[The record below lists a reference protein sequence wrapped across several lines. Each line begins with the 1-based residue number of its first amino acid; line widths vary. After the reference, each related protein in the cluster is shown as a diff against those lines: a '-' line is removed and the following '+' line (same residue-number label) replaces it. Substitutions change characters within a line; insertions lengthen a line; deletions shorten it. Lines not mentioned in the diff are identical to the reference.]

1 MLIVEQLSNGR
12 RIVRLHKDW
21 HPGRLGLSHVPK
33 PRNYVEHGDMEAVQK
48 ALLRN
53 KRVPNPTI

>member
-12 RIVRLHKDW
+12 RIVKLHKDW
-21 HPGRLGLSHVPK
+21 HPGRLGLSHNPK
-33 PRNYVEHGDMEAVQK
+33 PRNYVEHGDMEAVQQ

-53 KRVPNPTI
+53 RRIPNPTI

>member
-1 MLIVEQLSNGR
+1 MLVIEKTANGR
-12 RIVRLHKDW
+12 TIVVLKRDW
-21 HPGRLGLSHVPK
+21 HVGRMGLAYTPK

-53 KRVPNPTI
+53 KRIPNPTI